1 MFYRWWVE
9 KQEQQF
15 ATKSLSLTRSN
26 GSTIFCTHKKNSL
39 HIQKPLEKNNVD
51 GIFFSLDELRKLVDL
66 QQ

>member
-1 MFYRWWVE
+1 MA
-9 KQEQQF
+9 QQYF
-15 ATKSLSLTRSN
+15 ANT
-26 GSTIFCTHKKNSL
+26 KKNSL